1 MERGVPDLP
10 ADDLVSPRTSP
21 VHMHVRDDIRADLV
35 RLGLRPGDLV
45 MVHASMRAVGPVLGG
60 GDEVIE
66 ALLAVLGPDGTLMAY
81 VDWEHGA
88 QRLTRD
94 DRDVPLPER
103 IRDGWPAFD
112 PAKARADRSYG
123 ILPELLRTWPGA
135 RRSGNPGAS
144 VAAVGARAE
153 WICRDHPLDYGYGPG
168 SPLAKLVEAEG
179 RVLLLG
185 SPLETVTL
193 LHFSEHTARLR
204 DKRVIRYREKLVR
217 EGRPEWVVIEE
228 FDTADPVV
236 EAAPDDHFDRL
247 VRAYVEAH
255 DVSRGKVGDAWCHL
269 FEAPSLHRFGVAWL
283 EERWGE
289 DRGR

>member
-1 MERGVPDLP
+1 MHIR
-10 ADDLVSPRTSP
+10 DDLE
-21 VHMHVRDDIRADLV
+21 ADLV
-35 RLGLRPGDLV
+35 GLGLRRGDLV
-45 MVHASMRAVGPVLGG
+45 MVHSSMRAVGPVLGG
-60 GDEVIE
+60 GDQVIE
-66 ALLAVLGPDGTLMAY
+66 ALLSVVGPDGTVMMY

-88 QRLTRD
+88 HGLTRD
-94 DRDVPLPER
+94 DRDPRLPER
-103 IRDGWPAFD
+103 ILRGWPAFD

-144 VAAVGARAE
+144 VTAVGADAE

-185 SPLETVTL
+185 SPLEAVTL
-193 LHFSEHTARLR
+193 LHYSEHTARLP
-204 DKRVIRYREKLVR
+204 DKRVIRYREKLLR
-217 EGRPEWVVIEE
+217 EGGPEWVSIEE

-236 EAAPDDHFDRL
+236 EAAPPDHFDRL
-247 VRAYVEAH
+247 VRAYLQGH
-255 DVSRGKVGDAWCHL
+255 DVSQGKVGDAACYL
-269 FEAPSLHRFGVAWL
+269 FEAPSLYRFGVAWL

-289 DRGR
+289 VPPGPRGGPGNGG